1 MAKGIHSKRLQKVR
15 ALKRNVVRNTI
26 RAENF
31 ERLGR
36 LHYSVKN
43 AFLTPNDPNAM
54 FPQRRP
60 PRYIDFRSET
70 IEPVSCP
77 VRSIKWKLQRPDPV
91 QAADVEMKGEPT
103 KTDDEINL
111 SELSKSLAKV
121 ERTVK
126 KAKARAS
133 TRQATRQSTRQSTR

>member
-43 AFLTPNDPNAM
+43 AFVAPTDPNAM

-70 IEPVSCP
+70 IEPISCP

-91 QAADVEMKGEPT
+91 APADVEMKGETP
-103 KTDDEINL
+103 KTDDSINL
-111 SELSKSLAKV
+111 SELSKSLATV
-121 ERTVK
+121 ERRVTRSKV
-126 KAKARAS
+126 RAAAAAAPK
-133 TRQATRQSTRQSTR
+133 R